1 MAVKRKIKGGA
12 FLGKLVLAAF
22 LLLGLQ
28 ALTESFST
36 RFDRL
41 TEQSLPLGNAM
52 IQELADTM
60 ERALYDTY
68 MSGLTFSQ
76 RGEHETYWLLQ
87 EQIDSVLPFYGY
99 LTEGLQGGPY
109 GDGLREVLL
118 AEAEESSLGEE
129 LLESENSQSA
139 APGFG
144 MAENETGA
152 ALEELL
158 RAENEAALQIQ
169 RENMQNPFS
178 NFVPHTRQAQ
188 VDMTVLKSY
197 ETLIQEFY
205 TIDSNTMAGSDQ
217 LDINRLT
224 AKDMTIDKSGAG
236 PQILIYHTH
245 SQEGFVDSV
254 PGDDSTNIQ
263 GVGERL
269 AQILRD
275 TYGYQVLHH
284 TGEYDIDGRD
294 DAYANALP
302 GVEQVLAE
310 NPSIQVVIDLHRD
323 EMPQDT
329 RLVMDLDG
337 RPTARFMFFNGLS
350 RTKTTGNIAY
360 LYNENLD
367 DNLAFS
373 FQMQLKAAE
382 YYPGLTRK
390 IYLKGY
396 RYNMHLASRYL
407 LIELGAQN
415 NTLEEAMNACD
426 PLAHVLDMV
435 LSGEE

>member
-1 MAVKRKIKGGA
+1 MAVKRKIKSGA
-12 FLGKLVLAAF
+12 FLGKLALAAF

-36 RFDRL
+36 RFDRM
-41 TEQSLPLGNAM
+41 TEQSLPLGSAM

-76 RGEHETYWLLQ
+76 RGEHGTYWLLQ

-99 LTEGLQGGPY
+99 LTEGLQGGAY

-118 AEAEESSLGEE
+118 AEAEESGLGEE
-129 LLESENSQSA
+129 LLESENGQGTSS
-139 APGFG
+139 GFG
-144 MAENETGA
+144 VAGNGTGA
-152 ALEELL
+152 TLEDLL

-169 RENMQNPFS
+169 QESIQNS
-178 NFVPHTRQAQ
+178 LNNFVPHTRQAQ
-188 VDMTVLKSY
+188 VDMTALKSY

-224 AKDMTIDKSGAG
+224 AKDMTVDKSGAG

-245 SQEGFVDSV
+245 SQEGFADSV

-269 AQILRD
+269 AQILHD
-275 TYGYQVLHH
+275 IYGYQVLHH

-360 LYNENLD
+360 LYNANLD

-396 RYNMHLASRYL
+396 RYNMHLAPRYL